1 MTNDVILPSQGGLSM
16 SALDQLTSILSSAGL
31 KDDDINMLLGRF
43 LEEEAEDYV
52 ECMSLVR
59 ESIEKKERVLFS

>member
-1 MTNDVILPSQGGLSM
+1 M
-16 SALDQLTSILSSAGL
+16 SALEQLTAFLSSAGM

-52 ECMSLVR
+52 ECMSLIR
-59 ESIEKKERVLFS
+59 ERMAKKERVLFS

>member
-1 MTNDVILPSQGGLSM
+1 M

-31 KDDDINMLLGRF
+31 RDDDINMLLGRF